1 MQSPP
6 QVPTPTPPPAPTAL
20 PAPASIV
27 IVGADGKT
35 QTLAIPRT
43 ADELRALEARREQI
57 SNQLESVTDRRGDLA
72 EELGT
77 TGADA
82 ARPGIEAR
90 IALLDRRI
98 LQLESDLDATGR
110 QIAQAS
116 PAVIATASE
125 SEPAPADYP
134 DNFEDGLVV
143 GGLSVLFFMSV
154 VLFMTRRRWRRPGSG
169 RFPQLG
175 SDSAQRFERLEQG
188 MDAIAI
194 EIERVSEG
202 QRFVTKLLSEQQ
214 QAPPAVT
221 GVSPAARVRRE

>member
-1 MQSPP
+1 MKFMEVTQP
-6 QVPTPTPPPAPTAL
+6 QTPTPPPAPV
-20 PAPASIV
+20 APAKIV

-35 QTLAIPRT
+35 QTLQIPT
-43 ADELRALEARREQI
+43 TVDELRALEARREQI

-72 EELGT
+72 EELST

-98 LQLESDLDATGR
+98 LQLEGDLDATGR

-116 PAVIATASE
+116 PPVIAALSE
-125 SEPAPADYP
+125 SEEPPVGDDAD
-134 DNFEDGLVV
+134 FEKGLMA
-143 GGLSVLFFMSV
+143 GGFSVLLFMSV
-154 VLFMTRRRWRRPGSG
+154 VLVMARRRWMSPASG
-169 RFPQLG
+169 RFPQLAP
-175 SDSAQRFERLEQG
+175 DSAQRFERLEQG

-214 QAPPAVT
+214 AMPDAQAEI
-221 GVSPAARVRRE
+221 SRRQ